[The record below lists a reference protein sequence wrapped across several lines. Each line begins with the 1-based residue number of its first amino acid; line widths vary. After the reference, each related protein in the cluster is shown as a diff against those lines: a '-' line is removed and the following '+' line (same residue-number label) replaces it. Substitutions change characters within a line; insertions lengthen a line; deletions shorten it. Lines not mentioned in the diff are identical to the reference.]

1 MILRTDSLKDVC
13 SKILSAVD
21 GSELSMVTDTL
32 ELKSFSDGL
41 HLRVTNKE
49 YFVDVKL
56 AVEGIGDFHAAVNAN
71 LFLKLISQI
80 TTETIELAIDSNIL
94 VVKGNGTYKLPLA
107 FEGDKI
113 LELPTIVI
121 NNVTLETTIA
131 GDSLVSILQHNSKE
145 LLKGN
150 IAKPVQKMYYVD
162 EKGCI
167 TFTTG
172 ACVNS
177 FSVDKPFQI
186 LLNSKVVKLFK
197 LFKSGDVAFS
207 LGYDALSDDTIQTK
221 VSFSNGEIV
230 LTAILSCD
238 DTLLKQV
245 PVNAIRGRADN
256 QYPHSVTVSKD
267 SLIQTLN
274 RLSLFNAGFGTK
286 EIVKAYSKF
295 EFKSDAVVVWDV
307 RKENNET
314 VMYNNSAYSLDG
326 DGYTVSLDVNDLK
339 LTLESCSEQYVT
351 LNFGDRKAVVVV
363 RGNIKTVIPEIIT
376 ME

>member
-32 ELKSFSDGL
+32 ELVSWPDGL

-56 AVEGIGDFHAAVNAN
+56 PVEGIGQFQAAVNAN

-80 TTETIELAIDSNIL
+80 TTETIELTIDGNIL
-94 VVKGNGTYKLPLA
+94 VVKGNGTYKLPIA
-107 FEGDKI
+107 FEGDKM
-113 LELPTIVI
+113 LELPTINI
-121 NNVTLETTIA
+121 DNVTLETTIA
-131 GDSLVSILQHNSKE
+131 SEHLLSILQHNSKE
-145 LLKGN
+145 LQKGN
-150 IAKPVQKMYYVD
+150 IAKPVQKFYYVD

-177 FSVDKPFQI
+177 FTVDKPFSI
-186 LLNSKVVKLFK
+186 LLNNKVVKLFK
-197 LFKSGDVAFS
+197 LFKSGEATFK
-207 LGYDALSDDTIQTK
+207 LGYDPLSDDTIQTK
-221 VSFSNGEIV
+221 VSFSNGEIT

-245 PVNAIRGRADN
+245 PVAAIRGRADN
-256 QYPHSVTVSKD
+256 QYPHSITISKD
-267 SLIQTLN
+267 ALIQTLN

-286 EIVKAYSKF
+286 EVVKAYSMF
-295 EFKSDAVVVWDV
+295 EFKGDAVTIWDV

-314 VMYNNSAYSLDG
+314 VVYNNVASSLSMNP
-326 DGYTVSLDVNDLK
+326 YTVTLDVNDLK

-351 LNFGDRKAVVVV
+351 LNFGDTKAVIVV

-376 ME
+376 MN

>member
-1 MILRTDSLKDVC
+1 MN
-13 SKILSAVD
+13 
-21 GSELSMVTDTL
+21 
-32 ELKSFSDGL
+32 L
-41 HLRVTNKE
+41 H
-49 YFVDVKL
+49 
-56 AVEGIGDFHAAVNAN
+56 A
-71 LFLKLISQI
+71 
-80 TTETIELAIDSNIL
+80 
-94 VVKGNGTYKLPLA
+94 
-107 FEGDKI
+107 
-113 LELPTIVI
+113 
-121 NNVTLETTIA
+121 
-131 GDSLVSILQHNSKE
+131 
-145 LLKGN
+145 
-150 IAKPVQKMYYVD
+150 
-162 EKGCI
+162 
-167 TFTTG
+167 
-172 ACVNS
+172 
-177 FSVDKPFQI
+177 FQI
-186 LLNSKVVKLFK
+186 LLNNKVVKLFK
-197 LFKSGDVAFS
+197 LFKSGDVAFK

-221 VSFSNGEIV
+221 VSFNNGEIA

-245 PVNAIRGRADN
+245 PVTAIRGRADN

-274 RLSLFNAGFGTK
+274 RLLLFNAGFGTK

-295 EFKSDAVVVWDV
+295 EFKSDAVIVWDV

>member
-32 ELKSFSDGL
+32 ELVSFTDGL

-56 AVEGIGDFHAAVNAN
+56 PVEGIGQFRAAVNAN

-80 TTETIELAIDSNIL
+80 TTETIELTIDSNIL
-94 VVKGNGTYKLPLA
+94 IVKGNGTYKLPIA
-107 FEGDKI
+107 FEGDKM
-113 LELPTIVI
+113 LELPAI
-121 NNVTLETTIA
+121 NIDNVTLETTIA
-131 GDSLVSILQHNSKE
+131 SEHLLSILQHNSKE

-150 IAKPVQKMYYVD
+150 IAKPVQKFYYVD

-177 FSVDKPFQI
+177 FTVDKPFSI

-197 LFKSGDVAFS
+197 LFKTGEATFK
-207 LGYDALSDDTIQTK
+207 LGYDPLSDDTIQTK
-221 VSFSNGEIV
+221 VSFSNGEIS

-245 PVNAIRGRADN
+245 PVTAIRGRADN
-256 QYPHSVTVSKD
+256 QYPHTVTVSKD
-267 SLIQTLN
+267 ALIQTLN

-286 EIVKAYSKF
+286 EVVKAYSMF
-295 EFKSDAVVVWDV
+295 EFKGDAVTIWDV

-314 VMYNNSAYSLDG
+314 VTYNNVTSSLSMNP
-326 DGYTVSLDVNDLK
+326 YTVTLDVNDLK

-351 LNFGDRKAVVVV
+351 LNFGDTKAVIVV

-376 ME
+376 MN